1 MFKTKT
7 KTLHFS
13 FSAVNENAVENE
25 IPLMAE
31 NETKTDI
38 HFPLK
43 NENESHLIILV
54 FFFLFHIFS
63 HQVSPTMRRQ
73 YLV

>member
-1 MFKTKT
+1 MYTRGRLK
-7 KTLHFS
+7 S
-13 FSAVNENAVENE
+13 INENADENE
-25 IPLMAE
+25 IPFTAK

-38 HFPLK
+38 NFPLK
-43 NENESHLIILV
+43 NEV
-54 FFFLFHIFS
+54 FVLFHTFS